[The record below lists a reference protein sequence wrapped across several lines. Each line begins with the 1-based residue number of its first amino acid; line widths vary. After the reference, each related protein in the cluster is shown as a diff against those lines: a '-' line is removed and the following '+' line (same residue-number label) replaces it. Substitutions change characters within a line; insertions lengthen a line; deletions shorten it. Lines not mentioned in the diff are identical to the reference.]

1 MSDIV
6 VYQNIE
12 FDSIFDFE
20 KDYEIIEYEKK
31 EIERWLI
38 RYQIEYVLKVL
49 QSEVPSSILP
59 NTKVTKYTLTLIV
72 KKEDVPRVLEILENE
87 SELVDYFDFSEIS
100 KKIENSNN
108 DSFREKGEYQTDD
121 INSQNNDEDILTDEE
136 VIKSNNDAGKGFVSS
151 LFKIIFN
158 CMYLVEF
165 VFMYRFYKIGNY
177 EMLIAII
184 VIASA
189 QFVFSK
195 LFSMALKKKKDK
207 VEYL

>member
-49 QSEVPSSILP
+49 QSEVPSAILP

-195 LFSMALKKKKDK
+195 IFSMALKKKKDK